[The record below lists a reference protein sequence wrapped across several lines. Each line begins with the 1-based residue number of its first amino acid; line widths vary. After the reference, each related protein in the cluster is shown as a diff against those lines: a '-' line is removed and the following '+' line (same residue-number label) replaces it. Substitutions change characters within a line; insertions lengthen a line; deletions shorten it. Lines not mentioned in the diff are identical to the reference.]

1 MYKLNLFE
9 RKAYPISSLMPFGM
23 IVGGGL
29 LDVNGRK
36 EKQAAV
42 VINKNGSLMTTWKY
56 RGPDLESSVPEQ
68 TAVVTA
74 QLNGILM
81 TLGTG
86 YTLYLDAQRSPST
99 QYARDVYFPDPV
111 TRAIDAQRRL
121 KFSSGEFFES
131 NYYLTLCWIPPSDQE
146 GRMKEFVME
155 GHKQK
160 AAELDENMEM
170 FTETAFRL
178 YRTMEDTDR
187 PLGQG
192 RDGDVS
198 ALLRIVQELCDP
210 GTERTAACGF
220 VFIRRL
226 FAWRQRS
233 KAGEKVYEGH
243 CPESLSELQPVRHA
257 QRSQS

>member
-99 QYARDVYFPDPV
+99 QYARNVSARCASSFS
-111 TRAIDAQRRL
+111 R
-121 KFSSGEFFES
+121 SSGAKR
-131 NYYLTLCWIPPSDQE
+131 NT
-146 GRMKEFVME
+146 
-155 GHKQK
+155 
-160 AAELDENMEM
+160 N
-170 FTETAFRL
+170 
-178 YRTMEDTDR
+178 
-187 PLGQG
+187 
-192 RDGDVS
+192 VS
-198 ALLRIVQELCDP
+198 V
-210 GTERTAACGF
+210 
-220 VFIRRL
+220 
-226 FAWRQRS
+226 
-233 KAGEKVYEGH
+233 
-243 CPESLSELQPVRHA
+243 
-257 QRSQS
+257 

>member
-99 QYARDVYFPDPV
+99 QYARDVYFPDLV

-178 YRTMEDTDR
+178 YRTTSWTRTRWRRICTPAYR
-187 PLGQG
+187 PRVMRSG
-192 RDGDVS
+192 RRENRS
-198 ALLRIVQELCDP
+198 LRIRIYTTTLCL
-210 GTERTAACGF
+210 AAT
-220 VFIRRL
+220 I
-226 FAWRQRS
+226 
-233 KAGEKVYEGH
+233 
-243 CPESLSELQPVRHA
+243 
-257 QRSQS
+257 QSWGKSI